1 MDKVREYFDDSMEL
15 QPLIHRLRVLRNEL
29 NYHIE
34 KLGER
39 ANASGQ
45 VKARR
50 QGSQTIYRRTYR
62 TDSVVEKIVLLR
74 NTALAVMRAYGTNIT
89 QRLYFVEYPI
99 DDPANVPFCM
109 AASLW
114 RIDPQRRGS

>member
-1 MDKVREYFDDSMEL
+1 M
-15 QPLIHRLRVLRNEL
+15 RVLRNEL

-45 VKARR
+45 VEARR

-62 TDSVVEKIVLLR
+62 TDSVVGKIVLLR

-109 AASLW
+109 AASLR